1 MRNRRT
7 IHPPISSFVER
18 HRVAAAGISVGLI
31 ALNVLLLC
39 VTSKMPMLVFASVSV
54 LCAWLAVIHLVTSN
68 FPKIGWLNFG
78 LWLVLRLRNREEA
91 FPRWSLLIAK
101 ILFSI
106 SILLAAVGTVYAA
119 GTILYQVVEWL
130 V

>member
-7 IHPPISSFVER
+7 IHPPFSSFIER
-18 HRVAAAGISVGLI
+18 HRVATAGISVGLI

-54 LCAWLAVIHLVTSN
+54 LCAWLTVIHLVTSS

-78 LWLVLRLRNREEA
+78 LWLVLRLQGRDSA
-91 FPRWSLLIAK
+91 FPKICLLLARF
-101 ILFSI
+101 LFVS
-106 SILLAAVGTVYAA
+106 SILSSASGTLYVM
-119 GTILYQVVEWL
+119 GTLLYLL
-130 V
+130 VQLWM